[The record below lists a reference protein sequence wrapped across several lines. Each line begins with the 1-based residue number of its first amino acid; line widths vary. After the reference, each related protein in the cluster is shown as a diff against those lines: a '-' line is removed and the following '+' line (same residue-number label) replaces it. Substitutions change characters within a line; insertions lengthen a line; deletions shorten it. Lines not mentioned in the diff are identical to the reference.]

1 MRVAKV
7 TLAAVLAL
15 SLLGTVARAQGPGP
29 GQAPPGY
36 QPPGTQATPTPAAQ
50 APANTADTLP
60 WITITEALA
69 APLGQYVYVRAKV
82 DAVQPPRPGSRAP
95 WNYHVSDASGAG
107 KVVIFQDVYTQIQ
120 GADAFKPGVTL
131 ELFVEISEYKG
142 QRQLVVTR
150 PAFVRVQAGSR
161 AMSSK
166 FGGANTDAYIPVT
179 IQTITRQTVGRKVII
194 KGTVSAYEPSAGG
207 SLPNRGTLTDET
219 GSVIF
224 IFWKE
229 TGEKIDPSVRFEV
242 GQTVEIGGVVTEFG
256 NTMQVRVDEPQYVRK
271 PAS

>member
-1 MRVAKV
+1 MILSRVV
-7 TLAAVLAL
+7 CSAVFAVAL
-15 SLLGTVARAQGPGP
+15 VASVATAQNPGS

-36 QPPGTQATPTPAAQ
+36 APPGGAGAPTPTPQAQ
-50 APANTADTLP
+50 ANPADSLP
-60 WITITEALA
+60 WITINEAMA

-82 DAVQPPRPGSRAP
+82 DAIQPPRPGSRAP

-107 KVVIFQDVYTQIQ
+107 KVVIFQDVHSQIQ
-120 GADAFKPGVTL
+120 GVEAFKPGVTL
-131 ELFVEISEYKG
+131 ELFVEVSDYRG

-161 AMSSK
+161 AMTSK
-166 FGGANTDAYIPVT
+166 FGGANTDVYVPVT
-179 IQTITRQTVGRKVII
+179 IQTITRQTVGRKVI
-194 KGTVSAYEPSAGG
+194 V
-207 SLPNRGTLTDET
+207 RGTITSFEPTSGGTLPSRGTIADET

-229 TGEKIDPSVRFEV
+229 TGEKFDKSVRFEP

-256 NTMQVRVDEPQYVRK
+256 NTMQVRIDEPQYVRK
-271 PAS
+271 PG